1 MPKTNAVAENISQ
14 YWRDYFAAHPKSLR
28 VRSNEAAIAQWKAD
42 HPGASDIPPRVINGL
57 TNVKSLLR
65 HKRGGK
71 GKGGRPGNEALSANG
86 SAPAARAAKV
96 PSKLLEALEDE
107 LDKCLALV
115 TGHEGLGPIVQV
127 LKHARRLAIMKM
139 ST

>member
-1 MPKTNAVAENISQ
+1 MNQGNPPSPARFFKENGHWQ
-14 YWRDYFAAHPKSLR
+14 DGALVFHF
-28 VRSNEAAIAQWKAD
+28 
-42 HPGASDIPPRVINGL
+42 PGASDIPPRVINGL

-71 GKGGRPGNEALSANG
+71 GKRGRPRNEALSANG
-86 SAPAARAAKV
+86 SAPAARAVKV

-115 TGHEGLGPIVQV
+115 TGHDGLGSIAQV